1 MVPSK
6 MRSWSSLLAVLLSI
20 SLSQGF
26 ILSPAGLRA
35 SVHAP
40 AGVRSNRA
48 SSCFRGGK
56 HSNCGISMQDAATAE
71 EDSVAA
77 KGELA
82 WAESQ
87 FPGCSTVLSK
97 ATRLSGLLADV
108 WETLADPSAVE
119 AERPRVLMFPDCPA
133 VAEARGLQNLYEH
146 LEVCQDACEQFGT
159 MVSIVPHPRGGKN
172 GAPAPSLVVQVVPG
186 AGGGDDFG
194 YDPDWDD
201 DWDIDRSLLDDDE
214 AEGEGAAGGDWDEDG
229 VVRVDAAA
237 LGVVPSSDEEVQE
250 LTKSWVQAVIT
261 DMGVC
266 PFSVDASRA
275 GLPVG
280 QIRYPVTRETTAES
294 IYREYWR
301 EVELLVSETNERSL
315 STTLLITPD
324 FSLNNAE
331 AFEVIGQTLTQPLE
345 ALHLEDDIQ
354 LVFFHPQYA
363 FRDGR
368 DRIGS
373 GGAANFAR
381 RSPFPMINILRT
393 NQVRLAQKSIP
404 TGLVYKQNE
413 EVLEEVGAGDL
424 QKMLEVRDW
433 TGLEGK
439 KVDRRR
445 VEYYQTA
452 RKLQGEDVTPS
463 TKPLTSSE
471 ADADPTPAPPT
482 DSRAGGGGTAAAAA
496 VNARSGARGSLA
508 TAAGTMQTSFEEG
521 FSSHDEDDGDDVDDD
536 GSNEVE
542 PAVETAA
549 EVEVESVPSAGSD
562 GPPEVATAGATSGDD
577 VAAAAGAAA
586 DSATTSRVGGAAA
599 TAAAASSAGISDEDL
614 KTVASALVKRLGTGK
629 PLQPAAF
636 DEFSDAVDRVLES
649 TAGAR

>member
-1 MVPSK
+1 ME
-6 MRSWSSLLAVLLSI
+6 
-20 SLSQGF
+20 G
-26 ILSPAGLRA
+26 
-35 SVHAP
+35 
-40 AGVRSNRA
+40 
-48 SSCFRGGK
+48 
-56 HSNCGISMQDAATAE
+56 AATAE

-77 KGELA
+77 KEELA

-108 WETLADPSAVE
+108 WETLADPSAAE

-159 MVSIVPHPRGGKN
+159 MVSIVPHPRGGRT

-237 LGVVPSSDEEVQE
+237 LSVVPSSDEEVQE

-280 QIRYPVTRETTAES
+280 QVRYPVTRETTAES

-315 STTLLITPD
+315 STTLLITPE

-439 KVDRRR
+439 KGLVAGLYVAVLEWDRISS
-445 VEYYQTA
+445 QA
-452 RKLQGEDVTPS
+452 FSGWGGWPKGF
-463 TKPLTSSE
+463 TSSV
-471 ADADPTPAPPT
+471 PPCVGFT
-482 DSRAGGGGTAAAAA
+482 GWMGGGVVCKLFPYT
-496 VNARSGARGSLA
+496 SGA
-508 TAAGTMQTSFEEG
+508 T
-521 FSSHDEDDGDDVDDD
+521 
-536 GSNEVE
+536 
-542 PAVETAA
+542 
-549 EVEVESVPSAGSD
+549 
-562 GPPEVATAGATSGDD
+562 
-577 VAAAAGAAA
+577 A
-586 DSATTSRVGGAAA
+586 DSATASGVGGAAA
-599 TAAAASSAGISDEDL
+599 AAAAAASSAGISDEDL

-649 TAGAR
+649 TAGAP

>member
-6 MRSWSSLLAVLLSI
+6 MWAWSALLAVFLSI

-26 ILSPAGLRA
+26 VLSPTGFRA

-48 SSCFRGGK
+48 SSCWRGGK
-56 HSNCGISMQDAATAE
+56 GSSCRISMEGSATAE

-77 KGELA
+77 KEELA

-97 ATRLSGLLADV
+97 V
-108 WETLADPSAVE
+108 
-119 AERPRVLMFPDCPA
+119 
-133 VAEARGLQNLYEH
+133 
-146 LEVCQDACEQFGT
+146 T
-159 MVSIVPHPRGGKN
+159 MVSIVPHPRGGRT

-280 QIRYPVTRETTAES
+280 QVRYPVTRETTAES

-315 STTLLITPD
+315 STTLLITPE

-452 RKLQGEDVTPS
+452 RKLQGEDGSTPS
-463 TKPLTSSE
+463 PKPPTSSE
-471 ADADPTPAPPT
+471 ADADA
-482 DSRAGGGGTAAAAA
+482 
-496 VNARSGARGSLA
+496 
-508 TAAGTMQTSFEEG
+508 
-521 FSSHDEDDGDDVDDD
+521 
-536 GSNEVE
+536 
-542 PAVETAA
+542 
-549 EVEVESVPSAGSD
+549 
-562 GPPEVATAGATSGDD
+562 
-577 VAAAAGAAA
+577 
-586 DSATTSRVGGAAA
+586 
-599 TAAAASSAGISDEDL
+599 
-614 KTVASALVKRLGTGK
+614 
-629 PLQPAAF
+629 
-636 DEFSDAVDRVLES
+636 
-649 TAGAR
+649 